1 MRINEVTRET
11 GLSRRAVK
19 YYEEEGLLTVKK
31 DQNGYR
37 NYSIENLKIL
47 KEISVYRKLGI
58 GIKEIKVLLQDEDKG
73 ILRQVYEEKRKQ
85 LGENQRELEALAAY
99 IENEN
104 IEVLSQQL
112 EYETIADA
120 LRDMIP
126 GAYGYY
132 FMYHFLPYLQIKI
145 TTPAQREAYEAIVG
159 FFDGLEIKIP
169 FLLKVVSFLSCKL
182 SKQDAET
189 MTKRMDAQ
197 IKRYIDL
204 ADEDYAKLRE
214 QVRKNVKKKNS
225 LFYRYYPAFASQR
238 KFMKRLQDCGYND
251 IFIPNMVKLS
261 PSYKVYHDAS
271 GKRQD
276 LCGPGPVLRLGLS
289 SGYEEIKT
297 RKTPSSQVA

>member
-261 PSYKVYHDAS
+261 PSYKVYHDALTQVND
-271 GKRQD
+271 RICAD
-276 LCGPGPVLRLGLS
+276 LGLYYDS
-289 SGYEEIKT
+289 DYHLVME
-297 RKTPSSQVA
+297 R

>member
-261 PSYKVYHDAS
+261 PSYKVYHDALTQVND
-271 GKRQD
+271 RICAD
-276 LCGPGPVLRLGLS
+276 LGLYYDS
-289 SGYEEIKT
+289 DYDLVMT
-297 RKTPSSQVA
+297 R

>member
-159 FFDGLEIKIP
+159 FFFGFDIKNTII
-169 FLLKVVSFLSCKL
+169 LKVVFLL
-182 SKQDAET
+182 
-189 MTKRMDAQ
+189 
-197 IKRYIDL
+197 
-204 ADEDYAKLRE
+204 
-214 QVRKNVKKKNS
+214 NS
-225 LFYRYYPAFASQR
+225 QL
-238 KFMKRLQDCGYND
+238 
-251 IFIPNMVKLS
+251 
-261 PSYKVYHDAS
+261 
-271 GKRQD
+271 
-276 LCGPGPVLRLGLS
+276 
-289 SGYEEIKT
+289 
-297 RKTPSSQVA
+297 

>member
-31 DQNGYR
+31 EQNGYR

-197 IKRYIDL
+197 IKRYVDL

-238 KFMKRLQDCGYND
+238 KFMKRLQNCGYND

-261 PSYKVYHDAS
+261 PSYKVYHDALTQVND
-271 GKRQD
+271 RICAD
-276 LCGPGPVLRLGLS
+276 LGLYYDS
-289 SGYEEIKT
+289 DYHLVMK
-297 RKTPSSQVA
+297 R

>member
-197 IKRYIDL
+197 IKRYVDL

-238 KFMKRLQDCGYND
+238 KFMKRLQNCGYND
-251 IFIPNMVKLS
+251 IFIPNMVNLS
-261 PSYKVYHDAS
+261 PSYKVYHDALTQVND
-271 GKRQD
+271 RICAD
-276 LCGPGPVLRLGLS
+276 LGLYYDS
-289 SGYEEIKT
+289 DYHLVMK
-297 RKTPSSQVA
+297 R

>member
-238 KFMKRLQDCGYND
+238 KFMKRLEDCGYND

-261 PSYKVYHDAS
+261 PSYKVYHDALTQVND
-271 GKRQD
+271 RICAD
-276 LCGPGPVLRLGLS
+276 LGLYYDS
-289 SGYEEIKT
+289 DYHLVMK
-297 RKTPSSQVA
+297 R

>member
-261 PSYKVYHDAS
+261 PSYKVYHDALTQVND
-271 GKRQD
+271 RICAD
-276 LCGPGPVLRLGLS
+276 LGLYYDS
-289 SGYEEIKT
+289 DYHLVMK
-297 RKTPSSQVA
+297 R

>member
-85 LGENQRELEALAAY
+85 LGENQRELAALAAY

-197 IKRYIDL
+197 IKRYVDL

-238 KFMKRLQDCGYND
+238 KFMKRLQNCGYND

-261 PSYKVYHDAS
+261 PSYKVYHDALTQVND
-271 GKRQD
+271 RICAD
-276 LCGPGPVLRLGLS
+276 LGLYYDS
-289 SGYEEIKT
+289 DYHLVMK
-297 RKTPSSQVA
+297 R

>member
-197 IKRYIDL
+197 IKRYVDL

-238 KFMKRLQDCGYND
+238 KFMKRLQNCGYND
-251 IFIPNMVKLS
+251 IFIPNIVKLS
-261 PSYKVYHDAS
+261 PSYKVYHDALTQVND
-271 GKRQD
+271 RICAD
-276 LCGPGPVLRLGLS
+276 LGLYYDS
-289 SGYEEIKT
+289 DYHLVMK
-297 RKTPSSQVA
+297 R

>member
-104 IEVLSQQL
+104 IGS
-112 EYETIADA
+112 
-120 LRDMIP
+120 
-126 GAYGYY
+126 
-132 FMYHFLPYLQIKI
+132 
-145 TTPAQREAYEAIVG
+145 
-159 FFDGLEIKIP
+159 
-169 FLLKVVSFLSCKL
+169 SFT
-182 SKQDAET
+182 AT
-189 MTKRMDAQ
+189 G
-197 IKRYIDL
+197 
-204 ADEDYAKLRE
+204 
-214 QVRKNVKKKNS
+214 V
-225 LFYRYYPAFASQR
+225 
-238 KFMKRLQDCGYND
+238 
-251 IFIPNMVKLS
+251 
-261 PSYKVYHDAS
+261 
-271 GKRQD
+271 
-276 LCGPGPVLRLGLS
+276 
-289 SGYEEIKT
+289 
-297 RKTPSSQVA
+297 

>member
-197 IKRYIDL
+197 IKRYVDL

-214 QVRKNVKKKNS
+214 QVRKNAKKKNS

-238 KFMKRLQDCGYND
+238 KFMKRLQNCGYND

-261 PSYKVYHDAS
+261 PSYKVYHDALTQVND
-271 GKRQD
+271 RICAD
-276 LCGPGPVLRLGLS
+276 LGLYYDS
-289 SGYEEIKT
+289 DYHLVMK
-297 RKTPSSQVA
+297 R

>member
-19 YYEEEGLLTVKK
+19 YYEEEGLLPVKK

-197 IKRYIDL
+197 IKRYVDL

-238 KFMKRLQDCGYND
+238 KFMKRLQNCGYND

-261 PSYKVYHDAS
+261 PSYKVYHDALTQVND
-271 GKRQD
+271 RICAD
-276 LCGPGPVLRLGLS
+276 LGLYYDS
-289 SGYEEIKT
+289 DYHLVMK
-297 RKTPSSQVA
+297 R

>member
-197 IKRYIDL
+197 IKRYVDL

-238 KFMKRLQDCGYND
+238 KFMKRLQNCGYND

-261 PSYKVYHDAS
+261 PSYKVYHYALTHVNDSICA
-271 GKRQD
+271 D
-276 LCGPGPVLRLGLS
+276 LGLYYDS
-289 SGYEEIKT
+289 DYHLVMK
-297 RKTPSSQVA
+297 R

>member
-1 MRINEVTRET
+1 MKMNEVTRET

-37 NYSIENLKIL
+37 NYSIENLKTL

-58 GIKEIKVLLQDEDKG
+58 GIKEIKALLQKGDKE
-73 ILRQVYEEKRKQ
+73 ILRHVYEEKRKQ
-85 LGENQRELEALAAY
+85 LGENQRELEALAVY

-104 IEVLSQQL
+104 IDVLFQQL
-112 EYETIADA
+112 DYETIADA
-120 LRDMIP
+120 LKDMIP

-132 FMYHFLPYLQIKI
+132 FMYHFLPYLQIQI
-145 TTPAQREAYEAIVG
+145 ATPAQREAYEAIVN
-159 FFDGLEIKIP
+159 FFDELKIKIP
-169 FLLKVVSFLSCKL
+169 FLLKAASFLTCKL
-182 SKQDAET
+182 SKQDAEH

-197 IKRYIDL
+197 MQRYIDL

-214 QVRKNVKKKNS
+214 QVRKNVKLKNS

-238 KFMKRLQDCGYND
+238 RFMKRLQDCGYND

-261 PSYKVYHDAS
+261 PSYKAYHNALTAVNDRICA
-271 GKRQD
+271 D
-276 LCGPGPVLRLGLS
+276 LGLYYDS
-289 SGYEEIKT
+289 DYHLVMK
-297 RKTPSSQVA
+297 R

>member
-197 IKRYIDL
+197 IKRYVDL

-238 KFMKRLQDCGYND
+238 KFMKRLQNCGYND
-251 IFIPNMVKLS
+251 IFIPTMVKLS
-261 PSYKVYHDAS
+261 PSYKVYHDALTQVND
-271 GKRQD
+271 RICAD
-276 LCGPGPVLRLGLS
+276 LGLYYDS
-289 SGYEEIKT
+289 DYHLVMK
-297 RKTPSSQVA
+297 R

>member
-197 IKRYIDL
+197 IKRYVDL

-238 KFMKRLQDCGYND
+238 KFMKRLQNCGYND

-261 PSYKVYHDAS
+261 PSYKVYHDALTQVND
-271 GKRQD
+271 RICAD
-276 LCGPGPVLRLGLS
+276 LGLYYDS
-289 SGYEEIKT
+289 DYHLVMK
-297 RKTPSSQVA
+297 R

>member
-197 IKRYIDL
+197 IKRYVDL

-214 QVRKNVKKKNS
+214 QVRKNVKKKKD
-225 LFYRYYPAFASQR
+225 R
-238 KFMKRLQDCGYND
+238 KS
-251 IFIPNMVKLS
+251 V
-261 PSYKVYHDAS
+261 V
-271 GKRQD
+271 
-276 LCGPGPVLRLGLS
+276 
-289 SGYEEIKT
+289 
-297 RKTPSSQVA
+297 

>member
-197 IKRYIDL
+197 IKRYVDL

-261 PSYKVYHDAS
+261 PSYKVYHDALTQVND
-271 GKRQD
+271 RICAD
-276 LCGPGPVLRLGLS
+276 LGLYYDS
-289 SGYEEIKT
+289 DYHLVMK
-297 RKTPSSQVA
+297 R

>member
-197 IKRYIDL
+197 IKRYVDL

-261 PSYKVYHDAS
+261 PSYKVYHDALIQVND
-271 GKRQD
+271 RICAD
-276 LCGPGPVLRLGLS
+276 LGLYYDS
-289 SGYEEIKT
+289 DYHLVMK
-297 RKTPSSQVA
+297 R